1 MMNDRWRSNI
11 VFVSF
16 KAQGGTNRMS
26 PVQVIIPGSTVPSV
40 RHSPNSQ
47 HSNLWVL
54 TRKSRLGLHLFN
66 MSLLQARLEGYL
78 LLWAQKMAKSSKVST
93 HSLVEFINGMDYV
106 NLGVRLYRSF
116 SKCFCTVI
124 FTECH

>member
-1 MMNDRWRSNI
+1 
-11 VFVSF
+11 
-16 KAQGGTNRMS
+16 MS

-78 LLWAQKMAKSSKVST
+78 LMWAQKMAKSSKVST
-93 HSLVEFINGMDYV
+93 YSLVEFINGMDYV
-106 NLGVRLYRSF
+106 NLGVRL
-116 SKCFCTVI
+116 
-124 FTECH
+124 

>member
-1 MMNDRWRSNI
+1 MNDRWRSNI

-16 KAQGGTNRMS
+16 KAQGGTDRMS

-66 MSLLQARLEGYL
+66 MSLLQARLEEFL
-78 LLWAQKMAKSSKVST
+78 LLWVRKMAKLSKVST
-93 HSLVEFINGMDYV
+93 RILVEFINGMD
-106 NLGVRLYRSF
+106 
-116 SKCFCTVI
+116 
-124 FTECH
+124 